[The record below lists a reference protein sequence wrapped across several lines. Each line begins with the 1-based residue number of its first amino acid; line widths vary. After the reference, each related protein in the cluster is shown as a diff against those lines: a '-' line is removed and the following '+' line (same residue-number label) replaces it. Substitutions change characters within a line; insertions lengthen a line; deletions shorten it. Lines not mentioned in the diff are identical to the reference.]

1 MSTMEYGYFSIQR
14 HDMTS
19 RSVLSRGQ
27 HSFWRRMDDCHIFTA
42 SMGMSFLCYLVTSR
56 DDVSASRKYSS
67 IEAMHAVKP
76 LLMNIEKVSLPGCQE
91 CNYRFSVIKDC
102 VSFLAFSCQNSA
114 EMSSTLCAGDK
125 GLTRAPSVPY
135 ISVPNSSMRL
145 NWFQRRH

>member
-27 HSFWRRMDDCHIFTA
+27 HSFWRRMDNCHIFTA

-102 VSFLAFSCQNSA
+102 VSFWRSVARILPKCR
-114 EMSSTLCAGDK
+114 LCSVQATK
-125 GLTRAPSVPY
+125 ASRALHPCRTY
-135 ISVPNSSMRL
+135 R
-145 NWFQRRH
+145 FQIARCV